1 MPNNAEMA
9 PGYEPVVRQLRSAE
23 VEASASEVHGLF
35 CGLLCSGTPD
45 APALWCA
52 ELFGDIE
59 SSGLPAKECQQLLER
74 LFQYTIAQLE
84 DPGSGLSLLLPDD
97 GRPLKLRAG
106 ALVEWCQGFL
116 YGLGLSGVSELR
128 FSGETREALRD
139 LAEITRMDQQKMEE
153 SEENEEAFME
163 ISEFIRIAA
172 MLVREHMIAGLAQ
185 DS

>member
-1 MPNNAEMA
+1 MSNNAEMA

-35 CGLLCSGTPD
+35 CGLLCSGTAD
-45 APALWCA
+45 ARVLWCS
-52 ELFGDIE
+52 ELFEDIE
-59 SSGLPAKECQQLLER
+59 SGGLPARECQQQLER
-74 LFQYTIAQLE
+74 LFQHTATQVE

-97 GRPLKLRAG
+97 GRPLKLRAC

-116 YGLGLSGVSELR
+116 YGLGLSGVSERR
-128 FSGETREALRD
+128 FSGEIREALRD

-153 SEENEEAFME
+153 SEENEEAYME
-163 ISEFIRIAA
+163 LSEFIRVAA
-172 MLVREHMIAGLAQ
+172 MLVCEQMIAGLEQ